1 MKFINIF
8 LDRPRIL
15 FLTLAFILLS
25 GISSISTLPIQENPE
40 LAERWATVTISY
52 PGATPERIETQVVDN
67 LENKLREIVELD
79 IEDLSSVITQGFSET
94 LVELQQNVPPLLIE
108 EVWSKVQNKID
119 QIETPDGVTMLLE
132 RSSGPPITV
141 EYIIDWKGEGNT
153 PIIMMS
159 RLAQQLQ
166 KRLSSVP
173 GTEKTAIYGEAE
185 EEIVVEVDSAKMSS
199 LGLTYQEIST
209 AIKSYDNKKPVG
221 VVSDEYSEFLI
232 RLKDNITTPQKIG
245 EIPVKVINQS
255 EIIRLQDIAEVSMQ
269 PANPIEDI
277 FLYNGKRV
285 LSVSATGSFSQRV
298 FEYVENVDDQVDKMR
313 LTLPEEFQI
322 ERIYDESI
330 YVSSKF
336 GELIKSF
343 ALATFFVL
351 SLSFFFL
358 GIRPG
363 IIVTAILPFSVSLV
377 LLGCRL
383 IDLPLHQ
390 TSITGIIIALGL
402 LIDNGI
408 IVVEDYK
415 YRRSIGLSIR
425 ESINQTLVHI
435 STPLLA
441 ATATTV
447 FAFMPI
453 VTGEGSSIEFVGGM
467 ALTVI
472 MSIISSLVLALIMVP
487 VLMSYMERI
496 PYFANINVHEEGY
509 KNQKILK
516 KYRKFLT
523 WAFDVPRRAI
533 LISISLPLLGFL
545 IFGSIPKDFFPAND
559 RDMFRIHI
567 ELPTNSSSTK
577 TLEKVQEIRNQVID
591 SNLIELDKDYWF
603 IGRWMPRVLMNI
615 VGGEEKNGGN
625 NHAQAVFFAKDYYE
639 MIENLPKLSKMLV
652 AQNSDLIIFVDSFQ
666 TGPPVF
672 SDIQYSIIGDD
683 ENVLR
688 AIGSEL
694 ELIINDAPDV
704 SHTKSLAGYS
714 NTNIE
719 FEFNSSNVSLS
730 GKNTELL
737 VNELYAEN
745 NGIVVSSMLDSNKEI
760 PIRVKGIRESSDIIG
775 NTGYLSI
782 PAKDGIDFIGNYGQA
797 TINKTSSYV
806 TRRNSQRVNQVEG
819 WIWTGTLPHKTEQ
832 YLEEKF
838 NEFES
843 NLPPG
848 YSIIVGGEAESRG
861 QSQSQIYSSAIIYLL
876 LITFGLVFALNSFR
890 QTLLILSVAI
900 FSIGLSFLG
909 LKLGQQNYGFIGTV
923 GALGLIGLS
932 INDSII
938 VLSHIK
944 EKANQVSMTKSDLI
958 EVVIRSTRHI
968 ITTSLTTLGGFLPLI
983 FANIFF
989 RPLAWAMSIGVLG
1002 ATMTALLYIPA
1013 MFILL
1018 KKIKT

>member
-8 LDRPRIL
+8 LERPRIL

-94 LVELQQNVPPLLIE
+94 IVELQQSVPPALIE

-141 EYIIDWKGEGNT
+141 EYIIDWKGEGNA

-166 KRLSSVP
+166 KKLSSVP

-199 LGLTYQEIST
+199 LGLTYQEISS

-221 VVSDEYSEFLI
+221 VVSDKYSEFLI
-232 RLKDNITTPQKIG
+232 RLKDNITSPQKIG

-269 PANPIEDI
+269 PASPIEDI
-277 FLYNGKRV
+277 FLYNGRRV

-298 FEYVENVDDQVDKMR
+298 FEYVESVDNQVDKMR

-322 ERIYDESI
+322 ERIYDEST

-363 IIVTAILPFSVSLV
+363 IIVTAILPLSVSLV

-390 TSITGIIIALGL
+390 TSITGVIIALGL

-415 YRRSIGLSIR
+415 YRRSNGFSIK

-435 STPLLA
+435 STPLIA

-472 MSIISSLVLALIMVP
+472 MSIVSSLLLALIMVP

-523 WAFDVPRRAI
+523 WAFDIPRRAI

-545 IFGSIPKDFFPAND
+545 IFTSIPKDFFPAND

-577 TLEKVQEIRNQVID
+577 TLERVQEIRQQVID
-591 SNLIELDKDYWF
+591 SNLIELDRDYWF

-745 NGIVVSSMLDSNKEI
+745 NGIIVSSMLDSNKEI
-760 PIRVKGIRESSDIIG
+760 PIRIKGIRDSSDITG
-775 NTGYLSI
+775 DTGYLSI
-782 PAKDGIDFIGNYGQA
+782 PTQDGIDFIGNYGQA
-797 TINKTSSYV
+797 SINKTSSYV

-838 NEFES
+838 NEFEN

-876 LITFGLVFALNSFR
+876 LITFGLVFALNSFK

-944 EKANQVSMTKSDLI
+944 EKANQVSMTKAELI

-1013 MFILL
+1013 MFILM